1 MPFVSE
7 ILEARTSQSR
17 SSSKRNRKNRSSSKN
32 NNWTKNRNKECH
44 EDKNVQEKVTLIG
57 FQYIIK
63 SKQFLLIRSF
73 SFDVTFV

>member
-32 NNWTKNRNKECH
+32 NNSTKNRNKECH
-44 EDKNVQEKVTLIG
+44 EDKIVHEKVTLIG
-57 FQYIIK
+57 FDFH
-63 SKQFLLIRSF
+63 S
-73 SFDVTFV
+73 SFDFLCTQRTCYS